1 MHCQPAADPLFF
13 FLAFELKVLES
24 LGVLPDFANCAGCGQ
39 VLVTGYLDCREGA
52 CYCSKHKKNIPHQRV
67 LRSDLLRVIDVCR
80 RHPLEAMKE
89 TQVDLS
95 LRKDLG
101 KVIHWT
107 YTYHVQGYKLPQ
119 SLKLL

>member
-1 MHCQPAADPLFF
+1 M
-13 FLAFELKVLES
+13 
-24 LGVLPDFANCAGCGQ
+24 
-39 VLVTGYLDCREGA
+39 TGYLDCQEGA
-52 CYCSKHKKNIPHQRV
+52 CYCSKHKKNRQHQRTV
-67 LRSDLLRVIDVCR
+67 RSDLMRVIDALR
-80 RHPLEAMKE
+80 RHPLEALAEM
-89 TQVDLS
+89 QVDLA